1 MGADHKSTGE
11 QTKEDQTMASFMYL
25 FRSNP
30 ANYRSMSPEEMQ
42 QTMKKWMDWRSTL
55 EKGGHIKQLG
65 ERLDG
70 SGKVV
75 RGKAKAVTDGP
86 YVEVKDTIQGY
97 MFLNASDLDQAVE
110 LAKSCPILDG
120 DGTVEVRPF
129 FAM

>member
-1 MGADHKSTGE
+1 M
-11 QTKEDQTMASFMYL
+11 TKFMYL

-30 ANYRSMSPEEMQ
+30 GLYRTMSPEEMQ
-42 QTMKKWMDWRSTL
+42 QHAQKWIEWKDAL
-55 EKGGHIKQLG
+55 EKGGNLVQLG

-86 YVEVKDTIQGY
+86 YVETKDAIQGY
-97 MFLNASDLDQAVE
+97 VMVQARDVEHATE
-110 LAKSCPILDG
+110 LAKGCPVLDA